1 MWGGRTFLEI
11 IQELLE
17 THRGKVLGAIFGLII
32 GLLIIVFGFWKTVF
46 IIVCI
51 LIGYFLG
58 KRFDDGGSPGDWWD
72 RFFGE
77 R

>member
-11 IQELLE
+11 IRELLE

-46 IIVCI
+46 IIFCI

-58 KRFDDGGSPGDWWD
+58 KRFDDEGSPGDWWD
-72 RFFGE
+72 RFFDE